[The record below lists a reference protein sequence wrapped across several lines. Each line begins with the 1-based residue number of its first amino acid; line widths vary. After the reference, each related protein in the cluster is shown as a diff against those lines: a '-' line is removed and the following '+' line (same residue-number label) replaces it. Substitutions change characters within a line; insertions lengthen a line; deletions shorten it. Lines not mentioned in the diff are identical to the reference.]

1 MLDDIKQEKNKLDE
15 LTKLIGSHL
24 RDTKT
29 SIDTLKTNKDTHEKQ
44 HIQEQEQYK
53 EQEKQLKDFKIYLD
67 DDEHIKKQLE
77 IDDADIAHMPKETIN
92 KVLNILKNYINMD
105 KSFRLKHDTLKTL
118 YISYIKLYKKYK
130 EQHNNNNK
138 TKKTT
143 LPATTQRQTQTKKAI
158 EPEKTMQ
165 HNKEQNTQEWLYQ
178 NAYYKQQA
186 NQIQH
191 QQQANQEHQHSQTNQ
206 QQHVHIQEHND
217 EQYKLQSDNNITQQ
231 PDTNLTKQDTHT
243 HHDTTNIQP
252 SESNSYIECKKNLNN
267 KHKRLLFSNNTNTN
281 SNSNSNICDDS
292 EEDNAHNDILKNIH
306 DEMKNNNSN
315 MYRERIIILKK
326 IKNEPEIDLQFK
338 NKICGRLIA
347 IFKLPPT
354 IEQQTIL
361 YKTNNNNN
369 TNNEGIKVNELD
381 NAYLQKHN
389 ELLTVFQAYK
399 NLYNKVL
406 NYKEQLDEYKK
417 ISVKSRISRGN
428 MDKMI
433 KDQSFIMD
441 SIDKMQDKLVDDK
454 IINNSEKVLITPV
467 INNPENI
474 GYFNDTMRDQIHNI
488 IDRNNNNI
496 KPHIKMKIES
506 LIAQYK
512 NNTTQEQQLMP
523 QPQTQHNANNYEKNL
538 HHKLLILQKK

>member
-1 MLDDIKQEKNKLDE
+1 MLSNISDLFTMASLAICML
-15 LTKLIGSHL
+15 LSGIIFYYL
-24 RDTKT
+24 RTR
-29 SIDTLKTNKDTHEKQ
+29 
-44 HIQEQEQYK
+44 
-53 EQEKQLKDFKIYLD
+53 
-67 DDEHIKKQLE
+67 
-77 IDDADIAHMPKETIN
+77 
-92 KVLNILKNYINMD
+92 INM
-105 KSFRLKHDTLKTL
+105 L
-118 YISYIKLYKKYK
+118 
-130 EQHNNNNK
+130 EQSV
-138 TKKTT
+138 
-143 LPATTQRQTQTKKAI
+143 
-158 EPEKTMQ
+158 M
-165 HNKEQNTQEWLYQ
+165 EQAQLL
-178 NAYYKQQA
+178 QQVLR
-186 NQIQH
+186 
-191 QQQANQEHQHSQTNQ
+191 HSQNQ
-206 QQHVHIQEHND
+206 QQL
-217 EQYKLQSDNNITQQ
+217 LQQQ
-231 PDTNLTKQDTHT
+231 QQQLQLQKHT

-267 KHKRLLFSNNTNTN
+267 THKRLLFSNNTNTN
-281 SNSNSNICDDS
+281 TNSNICDDS
-292 EEDNAHNDILKNIH
+292 DEDNTHNDILKNIH

-354 IEQQTIL
+354 IEQQTIQ
-361 YKTNNNNN
+361 YNTHNNN

-496 KPHIKMKIES
+496 KPHIKTKIES

-512 NNTTQEQQLMP
+512 NNTTQEQQ
-523 QPQTQHNANNYEKNL
+523 QPTPPPLTQHNANNDEKNL

>member
-1 MLDDIKQEKNKLDE
+1 MEMINFYKLLDIKNSASIQEIIMAYEKKINVFNNIDKLNEDNITMIKLLKSALYI
-15 LTKLIGSHL
+15 LTNHTL
-24 RDTKT
+24 RD
-29 SIDTLKTNKDTHEKQ
+29 
-44 HIQEQEQYK
+44 
-53 EQEKQLKDFKIYLD
+53 
-67 DDEHIKKQLE
+67 
-77 IDDADIAHMPKETIN
+77 
-92 KVLNILKNYINMD
+92 
-105 KSFRLKHDTLKTL
+105 
-118 YISYIKLYKKYK
+118 KY
-130 EQHNNNNK
+130 
-138 TKKTT
+138 
-143 LPATTQRQTQTKKAI
+143 
-158 EPEKTMQ
+158 
-165 HNKEQNTQEWLYQ
+165 
-178 NAYYKQQA
+178 
-186 NQIQH
+186 
-191 QQQANQEHQHSQTNQ
+191 
-206 QQHVHIQEHND
+206 
-217 EQYKLQSDNNITQQ
+217 
-231 PDTNLTKQDTHT
+231 
-243 HHDTTNIQP
+243 
-252 SESNSYIECKKNLNN
+252 
-267 KHKRLLFSNNTNTN
+267 
-281 SNSNSNICDDS
+281 
-292 EEDNAHNDILKNIH
+292 
-306 DEMKNNNSN
+306 
-315 MYRERIIILKK
+315 
-326 IKNEPEIDLQFK
+326 DLQFK

-354 IEQQTIL
+354 IEQQTIQ
-361 YKTNNNNN
+361 YNTNNNN

-433 KDQSFIMD
+433 KDQSFIMN

-496 KPHIKMKIES
+496 KPHIKTKIES

-512 NNTTQEQQLMP
+512 HNTTQEQQQPMP
-523 QPQTQHNANNYEKNL
+523 APLTQHNANNDEKNL